1 MKNMRFNHQKTW
13 NIIDEWPQM
22 GDLTKK
28 QCDLLK
34 DFGFRQRNGRQH
46 FFFRNNFGLANND
59 RGSMQQKMAEMQTQ
73 DRESHSKMMGFW
85 LKHGVPTHADLGLA
99 FNPSNQRW
107 ETNFQTQPAARHG
120 KDTAT
125 FSDCV
130 EKNPVAG
137 RLVCN
142 FFAPGRRFKRT
153 WTLWS
158 TRPGNTEPSWG
169 HCSINSMDPR
179 LAASNKMYPL
189 EWWRTRSLDWFS
201 WEILKETTCFWW
213 GKSWVSCRFSQ
224 VNPWNTTL
232 WCGTWLN
239 L

>member
-46 FFFRNNFGLANND
+46 FFLETTLDLPTMIGGPRNRKWQRCKHRIGKVTRKWWGFGSNMGYPHMRTL
-59 RGSMQQKMAEMQTQ
+59 GW
-73 DRESHSKMMGFW
+73 HSTHPTNAGKPTSRHNQLPDMVKTLQRSQIV
-85 LKHGVPTHADLGLA
+85 LK
-99 FNPSNQRW
+99 
-107 ETNFQTQPAARHG
+107 
-120 KDTAT
+120 
-125 FSDCV
+125 
-130 EKNPVAG
+130 KNPVAG

>member
-1 MKNMRFNHQKTW
+1 
-13 NIIDEWPQM
+13 M

-59 RGSMQQKMAEMQTQ
+59 RGSTQQKMAEMQTQ

-130 EKNPVAG
+130 EKKSSCWPTCLQFFCPWKEIQKNMNIMIDKAG
-137 RLVCN
+137 
-142 FFAPGRRFKRT
+142 
-153 WTLWS
+153 
-158 TRPGNTEPSWG
+158 E
-169 HCSINSMDPR
+169 H
-179 LAASNKMYPL
+179 
-189 EWWRTRSLDWFS
+189 
-201 WEILKETTCFWW
+201 
-213 GKSWVSCRFSQ
+213 
-224 VNPWNTTL
+224 
-232 WCGTWLN
+232 
-239 L
+239 